1 MVRVTA
7 NIRLR
12 APSPFGAP
20 SRHLSAS
27 GRVLRTS
34 QQAFQPPPTPLSELL
49 ADRSIVP
56 AERGPKPP
64 GRSLRNRAR
73 APHSLHQT
81 VRQRLTPL
89 MSEMKL
95 FSSAC
100 GANSRDSIEASYP
113 SDLMRSFSCSLF
125 GPRAPKL

>member
-1 MVRVTA
+1 MFRVTA

-20 SRHLSAS
+20 SRHFSDS

-64 GRSLRNRAR
+64 GCGLRNRAR
-73 APHSLHQT
+73 APHSLHLT
-81 VRQRLTPL
+81 DRLAKRPL
-89 MSEMKL
+89 VSEMII
-95 FSSAC
+95 FSSPR
-100 GANSRDSIEASYP
+100 GANSRNSAARSHP
-113 SDLMRSFSCSLF
+113 SDLTIIFSGAWF
-125 GPRAPKL
+125 AVRAPKL